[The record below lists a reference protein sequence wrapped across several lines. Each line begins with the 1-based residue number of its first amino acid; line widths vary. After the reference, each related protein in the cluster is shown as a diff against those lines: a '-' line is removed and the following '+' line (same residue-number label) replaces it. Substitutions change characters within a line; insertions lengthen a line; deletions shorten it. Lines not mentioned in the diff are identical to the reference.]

1 MENTFEKIR
10 QTFEN
15 KKPFI
20 YIFQHFEK
28 TDLNDPETLKNL
40 MMAAYSYYFLEDLNS
55 MNEIF
60 AISSQLEFDGDY
72 NKWTWVEGIIVL
84 KLFIDNF
91 KNEELKQ
98 KILDTLDYGNDE
110 SINKIKNKAF
120 QRRLLG
126 QLLNKNKVEEAEN
139 KNDENLIVASI
150 IPYLKE
156 LFFIRSF
163 KELVKSENDNLE
175 SEISENI
182 LKVKKFL
189 KNY

>member
-1 MENTFEKIR
+1 MENIFEKIR

-60 AISSQLEFDGDY
+60 AILSQLEFDGDY

-156 LFFIRSF
+156 LFFIKSF